1 MAEGL
6 ALLADDL
13 KKLAADIRGLEGHVL
28 PAVAFEMQSVVKRN
42 LLASVDADG
51 GPLLPLK
58 DGSGRR
64 PLLKT
69 LALYNAV
76 RGFVNGKAAVV
87 ECKVEYAGIQNQGGT
102 ISKPE
107 RRRVKGEKPW
117 VFQGA
122 DGRTIFTRRI
132 RAHSI
137 TIPARQVAGIGRSM
151 VDGVVGVILRFLQVR
166 AKGLI
171 EGSK

>member
-1 MAEGL
+1 VAEGL
-6 ALLADDL
+6 ALLADDF

-87 ECKVEYAGIQNQGGT
+87 ECKVEYAGIQNHGGT
-102 ISKPE
+102 INKPE
-107 RRRVKGEKPW
+107 RRRAKGEKPW
-117 VFQGA
+117 VFQKDGA
-122 DGRTIFTRRI
+122 TIFTRRI
-132 RAHSI
+132 RAHSV
-137 TIPARQVAGIGRSM
+137 TIPARNFL
-151 VDGVVGVILRFLQVR
+151 GVGATMSEKVKGVILRFLEIR
-166 AKGLI
+166 NKILG
-171 EGSK
+171 